1 MREMEG
7 DIACLVTVY
16 FRPDAFSIYN
26 LVPLV
31 FSETLPSQMG
41 FLGRDLI
48 CTVKHSC
55 SGA

>member
-1 MREMEG
+1 MER
-7 DIACLVTVY
+7 DSICLVMVY
-16 FRPDAFSIYN
+16 FRPDIFSICN

-41 FLGRDLI
+41 FLGRDLMSK
-48 CTVKHSC
+48 VKHSC